1 MQAQSKKKKKN
12 RNSIINKKRKKIK
25 EMLNR
30 TLAAERRK
38 VPEYAHSS
46 YALTLYK
53 TKPFLRRGKIRL
65 ITITIQ
71 IIKILKMFQYRT
83 NNPVAVL
90 SLASKEKKRHNTH
103 WVVSRHKGMGG
114 HIADKHKN
122 DIIRINSWHLA

>member
-1 MQAQSKKKKKN
+1 
-12 RNSIINKKRKKIK
+12 
-25 EMLNR
+25 MLNR
-30 TLAAERRK
+30 TLAAQSRK

-46 YALTLYK
+46 YALMLYK

-83 NNPVAVL
+83 INPVAVL

-114 HIADKHKN
+114 HIAHRISECNGLILADKHKN
-122 DIIRINSWHLA
+122 DIIRINSWHLAQNNNIDDINLNIT